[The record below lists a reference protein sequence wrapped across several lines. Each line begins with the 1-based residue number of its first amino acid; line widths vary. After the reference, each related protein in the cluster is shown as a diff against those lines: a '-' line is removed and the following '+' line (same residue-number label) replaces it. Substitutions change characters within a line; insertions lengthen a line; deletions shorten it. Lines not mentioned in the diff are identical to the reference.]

1 MMRKL
6 LILTIAVG
14 TGAAGI
20 SGCDNG
26 SQNVLGG
33 IPSMAYLSRGAA
45 ETGNV
50 FDYEVG
56 GLSDNLFTLTP
67 PTATGT
73 KKNITQWTGASINSY
88 DLSFDAR
95 EFVISAKAPND
106 TNYHLYRIGVDGSNP
121 CDAAAGKVSM
131 GVCQITDGPNDQ
143 VYPIY
148 IPGGSIFYVTNQNV
162 EGPAVPQFRDEY
174 ERATTA
180 QAATCQ
186 LDGSNVRLGPRN
198 VSHRVSP
205 TLLSDGR
212 VLLTEWRH
220 LGDTNEGD
228 LTILNQDMTNTREGF
243 GRESKGITNSYLR
256 AKEVSPGMIV
266 AIGTSRDRTF
276 QSGKIVLINLGGPT
290 VDSQSEARSS
300 VQDLT
305 LLVPGDRTPS
315 FKGVGRFYDATAVG
329 ELSKNQFLVSWSDG
343 AVEEETNSMAKDPP
357 DFGIYVFNSS
367 SNTLTPV
374 VNEIGT
380 WETTPM
386 AIVKRAEP
394 TGLGSSFNAQGTNN
408 TMLSAINVY
417 NSTMFP
423 NLTPGSVKKVRITEG
438 FSTEEGFPNMF
449 GLSDFDGQA
458 RLGEIDLNPDNSFK
472 AVIPAN
478 TPVRIQLIDKYGM
491 AVPAAGSP
499 GGDNASEPIWIQGA
513 AGEART
519 CAGCHEDR
527 TSTITIPPGASTLQA
542 EGAAALDY
550 QGLTRQQRV
559 SNTYTAD
566 KVMGV
571 PWNLAIQPIFDARCI
586 ACHDG
591 TPGTANPT
599 YTITDMTDMT
609 TFQHTFDLT
618 SKPETINAGDMVYT
632 YSASYISLLGPSMA
646 FEEKAITIMPPDATM
661 MYISPGN
668 ASASDVI
675 KRINP
680 PARYPTLDLTD
691 RAFAGMPIHPA
702 EVGTYN
708 GVNGA
713 DPQFQLTPDEY
724 FLLELSADNGGQY
737 YSRENAPNA
746 PAY

>member
-14 TGAAGI
+14 TGTAGI

-56 GLSDNLFTLTP
+56 GQSDNLFTLTP
-67 PTATGT
+67 PTATGQ
-73 KKNITQWTGASINSY
+73 KVNITQWTGASINSY

-95 EFVISAKAPND
+95 EFVISAKAPKD
-106 TNYHLYRIGVDGSNP
+106 SNYHLYRVGVDGSNP

-131 GVCQITDGPNDQ
+131 GLCQITDGPYDQ

-148 IPGGSIFYVTNQNV
+148 VPGGTIFYVTNQNV
-162 EGPAVPQFRDEY
+162 EGSEVPQFRDEY

-186 LDGSNVRLGPRN
+186 LDGSNVQMGPRN

-276 QSGKIVLINLGGPT
+276 QSGKIVLINLGGQT
-290 VDSQSEARSS
+290 VESQSEARSS

-315 FKGVGRFYDATAVG
+315 FKGVGRYYDVTPVG
-329 ELSKNQFLVSWSDG
+329 ELAKNQFLVSWSDG

-357 DFGIYVFNSS
+357 DFGIYVFNAT

-394 TGLGSSFNAQGTNN
+394 TALGSSFNAQGTNN
-408 TMLSAINVY
+408 TLLGAINVY

-449 GLSDFDGQA
+449 GLSDFDGQS
-458 RLGEIDLNPDNSFK
+458 RLGEFDLNGDNSFK

-491 AVPAAGSP
+491 AVPTDGP
-499 GGDNASEPIWIQGA
+499 GGSNASEPIWIQGR
-513 AGEART
+513 AGEARE
-519 CAGCHEDR
+519 CGGCHEDR

-542 EGAAALDY
+542 AGAAALDY
-550 QGLTRQQRV
+550 PGLTRQQRM
-559 SNTYTAD
+559 STEYTQD

-571 PWNLAIQPIFDARCI
+571 PWNLAIQPIFDAGCVD
-586 ACHDG
+586 CHDG
-591 TPGTANPT
+591 TPGPANPS
-599 YTITDMTDMT
+599 YTITDLTDMT
-609 TFQHTFDLT
+609 MFSHTFDLT

-646 FEEKAITIMPPDATM
+646 FEEKAITVTGDLAV
-661 MYISPGN
+661 YITPGN
-668 ASASDVI
+668 ASQSDVI

-680 PARYPTLDLTD
+680 PARYPSVDLTD
-691 RAFAGMPIHPA
+691 RAFAGMPVHPA
-702 EVGTYN
+702 EVGVYN
-708 GVNGA
+708 GHDGA
-713 DPQFQLTPDEY
+713 DPKYQLTADQY

-737 YSRENAPNA
+737 YSRENAPGA
-746 PAY
+746 GAY